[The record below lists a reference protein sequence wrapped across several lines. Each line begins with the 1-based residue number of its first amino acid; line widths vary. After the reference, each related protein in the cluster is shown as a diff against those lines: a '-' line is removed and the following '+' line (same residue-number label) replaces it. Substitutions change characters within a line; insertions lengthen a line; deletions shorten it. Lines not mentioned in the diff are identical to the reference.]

1 MIKYDANL
9 LSLAKPEE
17 GVLTAAGKGLKS
29 ASDWYWESRLN
40 QVKERLA
47 NEQANGVEINNDF
60 AKKNNAINLKRN
72 ELRFFS
78 DSIKNQQEQ
87 INLGIMMQTQ
97 PYAIAK
103 AAADAKEAQSRAS
116 YADEI
121 NQSQVNQI
129 KANTANTWADTNAKN
144 FQHEENKKNLDAFYS
159 YGVPALM
166 EASKL
171 LFGDVF
177 KKPQDKVQ
185 DYDKIINDPNTPIEN
200 KNLASAEKEE
210 IMRALPGAMK
220 EMSNLANIHYKQS
233 RADRNDSESINL
245 GTKKI
250 QVSKPTSDI
259 YLASADM
266 LQNAY
271 NIIKNEPFW
280 ANGRLAQG
288 FNSVGNMLWGFGGT
302 SKQNAYYRWT
312 DLFNASVAGLNGKI
326 NGNKFKNVN
335 NLYMQTIRDPREST
349 SNEDNVKQA
358 IKSNLLKSKRLMEET
373 LNMDYNNQ
381 KYTEDFN
388 GIRNQYIGEANAII
402 KMIDKIP
409 LNDLDKQYL
418 KRFDNNKKSEYQQD
432 SIEFLKPKKY
442 Y

>member
-17 GVLTAAGKGLKS
+17 GVLTAAGKALKS

-72 ELRFFS
+72 EAGFFN
-78 DSIKNQQEQ
+78 DLVKNQQEQ
-87 INLGIMMQTQ
+87 ITLGTMMQTQ
-97 PYAIAK
+97 PSIIAK
-103 AAADAKEAQSRAS
+103 SQADAKEAQSRAS
-116 YADEI
+116 FADAI

-129 KANTANTWADTNAKN
+129 KANTANTWADTNARN
-144 FQHEENKKNLDAFYS
+144 FEHEENKKNRNAFYK

-166 EASKL
+166 EAKGDL
-171 LFGDVF
+171 GLFFEDMF
-177 KKPQDKVQ
+177 KKPE
-185 DYDKIINDPNTPIEN
+185 DYDKIINDPNTPSEN
-200 KNLASAEKEE
+200 KRLASAEKENM
-210 IMRALPGAMK
+210 MRAIPGAIK
-220 EMSNLANIHYKQS
+220 EMSNLANINYKQS

-250 QVSKPTSDI
+250 QVSKPTNDI

>member
-17 GVLTAAGKGLKS
+17 GVLTAAGKALKS

-72 ELRFFS
+72 ELGYF
-78 DSIKNQQEQ
+78 DNLIKNQQDE
-87 INLGIMMQTQ
+87 ITLGTMMQTQ
-97 PYAIAK
+97 PSIIAK
-103 AAADAKEAQSRAS
+103 AEADAKEAQSRAS
-116 YADEI
+116 FADAM
-121 NQSQVNQI
+121 NQSQVGQI
-129 KANTANTWADTNAKN
+129 KANTANTWADTNAKK
-144 FQHEENKKNLDAFYS
+144 FQHEENKKNLDAFHS
-159 YGVPALM
+159 YGAPALM
-166 EASKL
+166 EAKGDPEL
-171 LFGDVF
+171 LFGDMF
-177 KKPQDKVQ
+177 KKVQ
-185 DYDKIINDPNTPIEN
+185 DYDKIINDPNTPSEN
-200 KNLASAEKEE
+200 KELASAEKEK
-210 IMRALPGAMK
+210 IMRALPGAIK
-220 EMSNLANIHYKQS
+220 EMSNLANINYKQS